1 MFQRL
6 SSLLRHRR
14 LARELREELESHRSM
29 VQERLERSGMSPAEA
44 ARESRRT
51 LGNVTLAQEEA
62 REQWIWPSLER
73 FWQDVRFGARML
85 IKQPT
90 FSVTAI
96 ATLAIGIGATTTM
109 AGVASGELWRPMP
122 FPDVDRLVSIFAYPA
137 GAPTWDQIAPDE
149 FDRWQRDARSFDG
162 LAATGPSAR
171 RALRGRNVPESI
183 RTQAVTSNFFTV
195 LGWSPARGRGFV
207 PSDDDAAVTGEG
219 RVAVL
224 TDSAWRRFF
233 NADPAI
239 VGKTI
244 AVDEHAIE
252 IVGVLGAGQ
261 RLEFSQE
268 PELYTLIRT
277 RPSAA
282 DPAAA
287 ARRMLG
293 PVGRLAAGVTI
304 RAAEDELRA
313 IEARAISRTP
323 NRASPAIAVDR
334 LDADSGYNWRTLYFF
349 LGAALFVL
357 ALSAA
362 NVVNLLLARTLDRQR
377 EFAIRSALGGGRAAI
392 ARQLMMEGLWVAV
405 PGTLAGVL
413 AAAWAAQLLS
423 SLIPSGYLQRSGE
436 VALDGRA
443 ALFALAACTLAT
455 LAFGAL
461 PLLLN
466 RVNLNAVLT
475 RTNRGI
481 AGSPGQHRARRVL
494 VVVEVVIAFVLV
506 FGAGLFFNSYL
517 RLRSM
522 PIGFDPVDRL
532 AMGLSLSGQRYASP
546 DSILAFAHRLIEEVR
561 AVPGV
566 SSAAVGSSLPL
577 GSGTSM
583 WYFRTDQPVPQ
594 LKDAPADG
602 PRGPARAVSPDYF
615 HTLGMNIVSGRA
627 FTAADASGASRVAII
642 NQTLA
647 ARLFAEADPI
657 GREILARPRGSS
669 WLKETRVVIVG
680 VVQNSKD
687 VGMHEV
693 SMSTIYLPLAQ
704 QPAAVLQLVAH
715 TSVPATSVVDPIRRA
730 VAKVDNALPTVNVTT
745 MTDRVNN
752 ALRSNRFNLA
762 LLGAFAG
769 IALVLAAIGLY
780 GSMAYATQQRV
791 PELALR
797 HALGARIGELLAL
810 VVRQALAL
818 GVLGVAIG
826 VAAAFVVARLIGDAL
841 YLVERQHE
849 GLIYGVTTTDP
860 PTLIAAAVIVAAI
873 VVAAGA
879 LPARRALGID
889 PATVLRNE

>member
-6 SSLLRHRR
+6 SYLLRHRR
-14 LARELREELESHRSM
+14 LARELREEIESHRSM

-44 ARESRRT
+44 ARESRRA

-73 FWQDVRFGARML
+73 FWQDLRFGARML

-90 FSVTAI
+90 FSITAI
-96 ATLAIGIGATTTM
+96 ATLAIGIAATTTM
-109 AGVASGELWRPMP
+109 VGVASGELWRPMP
-122 FPDVDRLVSIFAYPA
+122 FRDADRLVSISARPA
-137 GAPTWDQIAPDE
+137 GASSWDQIATDE
-149 FDRWQRDARSFDG
+149 FDRWQHDARSFDG
-162 LAATGPSAR
+162 LAAMGPFAR
-171 RALRGRNVPESI
+171 RALRGREVPESI
-183 RTQAVTSNFFTV
+183 LTLAVTSNFFTV

-207 PSDDDAAVTGEG
+207 PGDDDAAATGDG

-224 TDSAWRRFF
+224 TEAAWRRFF
-233 NADPAI
+233 SADPAI

-244 AVDEHAIE
+244 ALDERAIE
-252 IVGVLGAGQ
+252 IVGVLSAGQ

-268 PELYTLIRT
+268 PHLYTLIRP
-277 RPSAA
+277 RPSAGNTA
-282 DPAAA
+282 EPV
-287 ARRMLG
+287 RRMLG
-293 PVGRLAAGVTI
+293 PVGRLVAGVTM

-313 IEARAISRTP
+313 IEARAMTGTP
-323 NRASPAIAVDR
+323 GRVAPAIVVDR
-334 LDADSGYNWRTLYFF
+334 LDADTGFNWRTLYFF

-357 ALSAA
+357 ALSCA
-362 NVVNLLLARTLDRQR
+362 NVINLLLARAFDRQR
-377 EFAIRSALGGGRAAI
+377 EFAIRSALGGGRAAL
-392 ARQLMMEGLWVAV
+392 ARQLVMEGLWVAV

-423 SLIPSGYLQRSGE
+423 WLIPSGYLQRSGE
-436 VALDGRA
+436 VRLDSRA
-443 ALFALAACTLAT
+443 ALFALAACGLTTLV
-455 LAFGAL
+455 FGLL

-466 RVNLNAVLT
+466 RVNLNAALT

-481 AGSPGQHRARRVL
+481 AGSRVQHRARRALIVA
-494 VVVEVVIAFVLV
+494 EVVIAFVLV
-506 FGAGLFFNSYL
+506 FGAGLFFNSFM

-522 PIGFDPVDRL
+522 PIGFEPTDRL

-546 DSILAFAHRLIEEVR
+546 ESILGFADRLIEEVR

-566 SSAAVGSSLPL
+566 AAAAVGSSLPL
-577 GSGTSM
+577 GSGISM
-583 WYFRTDQPVPQ
+583 WYFRTDQPLPQ
-594 LKDAPADG
+594 LRDTPADG
-602 PRGPARAVSPDYF
+602 PRGPARVISPDYF
-615 HTLGMNIVSGRA
+615 HTLGMNIVAGRP
-627 FTAADASGASRVAII
+627 FTAADASGAARVAII

-647 ARLFAEADPI
+647 ARLFADANPI
-657 GREILARPRGSS
+657 GREIIARARGSS
-669 WLKETRVVIVG
+669 WLKDARVVIVG

-704 QPAAVLQLVAH
+704 QPAPALQLVVH
-715 TSVPATSVVDPIRRA
+715 TSVPATSVVDPVRRA
-730 VAKVDNALPTVNVTT
+730 VSKVDNALPAVNVTT

-762 LLGAFAG
+762 LLGGFG
-769 IALVLAAIGLY
+769 SIALALAAIGLY
-780 GSMAYATQQRV
+780 GSMSFVTRQRV

-797 HALGARIGELLAL
+797 HALGARIGELLML

-818 GVLGVAIG
+818 GLAGVGIG
-826 VAAAFVVARLIGDAL
+826 AALSLVIARLIGDAL
-841 YLVERQHE
+841 YLVERKHE

-860 PTLIAAAVIVAAI
+860 LTLMAAAVIVAAI

-879 LPARRALGID
+879 IPARRAFAID
-889 PATVLRNE
+889 PATVLRSE